1 MKVFVKDNMKNVLM
15 VFSAV
20 LWLVGVIIGGTIYG
34 VTRINEEKT
43 EKEPSIT
50 KVKIFTNPIKN
61 KGQNFVIGKNGQKFR
76 SKKKSKQKIST
87 EFKSKMMMTSSKS
100 SSEISENRT
109 TRSIVTTI
117 SNSINI
123 KSMTKNTIK
132 ITGSKTKFTVAATT
146 PTNALTN
153 NTIQTTTT
161 TTRSTTTSTTTVKTT
176 SNTCPCKV
184 ERVKWED
191 VCVSDTLKTPNF
203 MVGEWKPEFKSK
215 YSRLA
220 TLDEAKA
227 TENIWRQGWHYWGL
241 AALNGYR
248 AAGQGYG
255 YTYEVQDSWKTN
267 GKPLCNSKYIGSL
280 LVCLAC

>member
-1 MKVFVKDNMKNVLM
+1 MIMTSLK
-15 VFSAV
+15 
-20 LWLVGVIIGGTIYG
+20 
-34 VTRINEEKT
+34 
-43 EKEPSIT
+43 
-50 KVKIFTNPIKN
+50 
-61 KGQNFVIGKNGQKFR
+61 
-76 SKKKSKQKIST
+76 
-87 EFKSKMMMTSSKS
+87 TSSK
-100 SSEISENRT
+100 ISENRT
-109 TRSIVTTI
+109 TGSIVTTVP
-117 SNSINI
+117 NSINI
-123 KSMTKNTIK
+123 KSMAKNTIK
-132 ITGSKTKFTVAATT
+132 IIGSQNNSTVNDTT
-146 PTNALTN
+146 PTNTLTTY
-153 NTIQTTTT
+153 TIKTT

-176 SNTCPCKV
+176 SSTCPCKV

-203 MVGEWKPEFKSK
+203 MIGEWKPEFKSK

-227 TENIWRQGWHYWGL
+227 TENVWRQGWHYWGL

-255 YTYEVQDSWKTN
+255 YTYEVQDSWKTS